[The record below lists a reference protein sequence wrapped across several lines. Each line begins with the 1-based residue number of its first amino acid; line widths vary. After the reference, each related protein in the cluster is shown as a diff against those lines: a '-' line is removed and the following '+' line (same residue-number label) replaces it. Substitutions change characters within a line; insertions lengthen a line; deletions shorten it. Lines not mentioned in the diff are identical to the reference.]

1 MCMIE
6 LYKFDILCVD
16 SWHILYKYLNFRNKI
31 SITY

>member
-6 LYKFDILCVD
+6 LYKFDILCAD
-16 SWHILYKYLNFRNKI
+16 SWHILYKNLNFRNKK